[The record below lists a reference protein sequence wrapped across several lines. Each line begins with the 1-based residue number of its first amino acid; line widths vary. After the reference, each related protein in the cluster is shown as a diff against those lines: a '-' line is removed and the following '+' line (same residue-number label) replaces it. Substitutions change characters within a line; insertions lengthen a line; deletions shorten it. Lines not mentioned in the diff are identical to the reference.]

1 MKFLHKPNVFSTWNT
16 LSRCNGYICLSSTSL
31 NVSFDQNRK
40 SIEDQLFSKPI
51 QKQFQ
56 GAESLQRTVARHQQR
71 LKAIQ
76 VYFLLNWG
84 WQLGLQ
90 SIQNKKV
97 EKSKLFKPFFL
108 SSAGILL
115 NKKCACVPWPLS
127 IKLWDSYLQNKNK
140 MKGIIFWQ
148 QHKNLISTLFLK
160 LSKMSHFLQLIFFI
174 IFQFFLF
181 FPIVFPFFFSKM
193 PKVLILMH

>member
-97 EKSKLFKPFFL
+97 EKKNTFQAFL

-115 NKKCACVPWPLS
+115 NKKCACMPMPWPLS

-148 QHKNLISTLFLK
+148 QHKNLISTLFSK
-160 LSKMSHFLQLIFFI
+160 LPKMSHLPNI
-174 IFQFFLF
+174 
-181 FPIVFPFFFSKM
+181 
-193 PKVLILMH
+193 KVLILMFKTVMDELHS